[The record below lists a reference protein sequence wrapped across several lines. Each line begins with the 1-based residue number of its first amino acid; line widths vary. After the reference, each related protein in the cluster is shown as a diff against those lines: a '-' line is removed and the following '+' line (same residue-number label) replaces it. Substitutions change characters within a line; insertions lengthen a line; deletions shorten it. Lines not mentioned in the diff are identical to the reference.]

1 MRRIK
6 GHNFRAFKLT
16 ALAITLAVLCTC
28 SASSASNLRVSSA
41 TDGDYISLQAAI
53 DEAEAGDTIIV
64 SPGTYVENLKINK
77 QVQIWSESG
86 NPEDTVIRAAEPTK
100 SAVEISVDRASFS
113 GFAIEGS
120 EKAGILLTGVNSC
133 YINNNRVQGAEY
145 GILLKGSD
153 SNTISNNLITLDE
166 KGIRLEN
173 SNSNDII
180 GNTIAYNYGPGIS
193 LEASSKNL
201 IYNNYFKNAENVD
214 EKAANAENL
223 WQSPLKTKKNI
234 VSGPYIGG
242 NFWADLEGK
251 GYSETGVDENSNGIC
266 DTSYNITGGGTD
278 NYPLFP
284 KVPNAVKALESNLNA
299 SAYEQ
304 GLADME
310 KATSSE
316 TTVNKTEEATG
327 PAAENATD
335 ENITNENATNE
346 NTTDKNA
353 TNEEGS
359 GEKESPGPGP
369 GIVGLAVGAAYFL
382 RRDR

>member
-6 GHNFRAFKLT
+6 RQNFRAFKLT
-16 ALAITLAVLCTC
+16 ALAITLVVLFTC
-28 SASSASNLRVSSA
+28 SASSAANLRVSSA
-41 TDGDYISLQAAI
+41 TEGDYISIQAAI
-53 DEAEAGDTIIV
+53 DEAETGDTIFV

-77 QVQIWSESG
+77 QVYIWSESRK
-86 NPEDTVIRAAEPTK
+86 PEETVIRAADPTK

-120 EKAGILLTGVNSC
+120 EKAGILLTGVKSC

-166 KGIRLEN
+166 KGIRLES

-180 GNTIAYNYGPGIS
+180 DNTIAYNYGPGIS
-193 LEASSKNL
+193 LEASSKNY
-201 IYNNYFKNAENVD
+201 IYNNYFKNAENVE

-223 WQSPLKTKKNI
+223 WQSPLKTKQNI
-234 VSGPYIGG
+234 VRGPYIGG

-266 DTSYNITGGGTD
+266 DTAYNITGGGTD

-284 KVPNAVKALESNLNA
+284 KVPNAVKVIENNLNA

-304 GLADME
+304 GLDGME
-310 KATSSE
+310 KVTSSE
-316 TTVNKTEEATG
+316 TTVNKTDEAAES
-327 PAAENATD
+327 AAKNATNENATD
-335 ENITNENATNE
+335 E
-346 NTTDKNA
+346 NA

-359 GEKESPGPGP
+359 GEKESPGPGL
-369 GIVGLAVGAAYFL
+369 GILGLTIGAAYFL
-382 RRDR
+382 KRNR